1 MEPLFLHRRGLTII
15 LAAIAV
21 SGAVAA
27 DDLMTPADGTP
38 VEAEMAV
45 GGGMTADDPSFTEQ
59 MPAESEAPA
68 QEGPEMPTDSEA
80 PSDPKSTP
88 DPEAPSDPEATSDPE
103 APADQ
108 NGAEIGPMETSDE
121 PEETT
126 SPCREPVENAAATWL
141 DKGNVGLYQAVCSSV
156 AWFDG
161 FFGTREYDRASAQT
175 FGRVGLGA
183 FWDER
188 NGFDQSLRFRARYA
202 LPQLQERTSLLIGR
216 GSERAAVKNDD
227 AAPVDSIPSSFNT
240 VEDDSFLVGLG
251 YHRGSGIERGFDF
264 SIGAKVRAP
273 PEPYVK
279 ASYRRA
285 WDVSARTLIS
295 AIPMVYWRYDEG
307 IGATLGVSFD
317 QLLTRRM
324 MLRWS
329 NSGNISQDNQVEG
342 VEWVS
347 RLSLFQQLTNRRAL
361 THGLLLHGET
371 KSEVPI
377 RNYGY
382 EFRYRQRILRK
393 WLFLEF
399 LSSVTWPQ
407 DFIWEER
414 KANFGAGI
422 GLEMYFG
429 PIPDAQMR

>member
-1 MEPLFLHRRGLTII
+1 M
-15 LAAIAV
+15 
-21 SGAVAA
+21 
-27 DDLMTPADGTP
+27 
-38 VEAEMAV
+38 
-45 GGGMTADDPSFTEQ
+45 
-59 MPAESEAPA
+59 
-68 QEGPEMPTDSEA
+68 
-80 PSDPKSTP
+80 
-88 DPEAPSDPEATSDPE
+88 
-103 APADQ
+103 
-108 NGAEIGPMETSDE
+108 
-121 PEETT
+121 
-126 SPCREPVENAAATWL
+126 ENAAATWL
-141 DKGNVGLYQAVCSSV
+141 DKSNVGFYQAVCSSV

-161 FFGTREYDRASAQT
+161 FFGSRDYDRASAQT
-175 FGRVGLGA
+175 FGRVGVGG

-188 NGFDQSLRFRARYA
+188 DGFDQTLRFRARYA
-202 LPQLQERTSLLIGR
+202 LPQLQKRTSLLIGR
-216 GSERAAVKNDD
+216 GTDREAVENSDSP
-227 AAPVDSIPSSFNT
+227 APVDSIPSSFNK
-240 VEDDSFLVGLG
+240 VEDDAFLVGLG
-251 YHRGSGIERGFDF
+251 YSRSKGIERGFDF
-264 SIGAKVRAP
+264 SVGVKVRAP

-279 ASYRRA
+279 TAYRRA

-295 AIPMVYWRYDEG
+295 VKPMVYWRYDEG
-307 IGATLGVSFD
+307 IGATLSASAD

-329 NSGNISQDNQVEG
+329 NSANVSQDREVEG

-399 LSSVTWPQ
+399 LTSLTWPKE
-407 DFIWEER
+407 FIWEKRE
-414 KANFGAGI
+414 ANFGAGI

-429 PIPDAQMR
+429 PNPEEQLR

>member
-1 MEPLFLHRRGLTII
+1 MGPKE
-15 LAAIAV
+15 
-21 SGAVAA
+21 AA
-27 DDLMTPADGTP
+27 D
-38 VEAEMAV
+38 E
-45 GGGMTADDPSFTEQ
+45 
-59 MPAESEAPA
+59 
-68 QEGPEMPTDSEA
+68 
-80 PSDPKSTP
+80 PK
-88 DPEAPSDPEATSDPE
+88 EKL
-103 APADQ
+103 
-108 NGAEIGPMETSDE
+108 
-121 PEETT
+121 
-126 SPCREPVENAAATWL
+126 SPCREPVENAAATWM
-141 DKGNVGLYQAVCSSV
+141 DKSNVVFYQAVCSSV

-161 FFGTREYDRASAQT
+161 FFGSREYDRASAQT
-175 FGRVGLGA
+175 FGRVGLGT

-188 NGFDQSLRFRARYA
+188 NGFDHSLRFRARYA

-216 GSERAAVKNDD
+216 GNPQEAIRGNDS
-227 AAPVDSIPSSFNT
+227 APPVDSIPSSFNS
-240 VEDDSFLVGLG
+240 VEDDSFLIGLG
-251 YHRGSGIERGFDF
+251 YSRGKGIERGFDF
-264 SIGAKVRAP
+264 SVGVKVRAP

-295 AIPMVYWRYDEG
+295 AIPLVYWRYNEG
-307 IGATLGVSFD
+307 IGATLGVSVD

-329 NSGNISQDNQVEG
+329 NSGNISQDNEVEG

-347 RLSLFQQLTNRRAL
+347 RLSLFQQLSNRRAL

-393 WLFLEF
+393 WLFLEL

-407 DFIWEER
+407 DFIWEKRE
-414 KANFGAGI
+414 ANFGAGI

-429 PIPDAQMR
+429 PTPEGQMR

>member
-1 MEPLFLHRRGLTII
+1 MGVSFLHRWGLTII
-15 LAAIAV
+15 LAAIAA
-21 SGAVAA
+21 SGTVAA
-27 DDLMTPADGTP
+27 DDPT
-38 VEAEMAV
+38 
-45 GGGMTADDPSFTEQ
+45 TADQP
-59 MPAESEAPA
+59 PAVS
-68 QEGPEMPTDSEA
+68 GPQI
-80 PSDPKSTP
+80 
-88 DPEAPSDPEATSDPE
+88 PSDPESPTGPKISTNPETPADPE
-103 APADQ
+103 SPVDPETVDQ
-108 NGAEIGPMETSDE
+108 AGAEMGPQEAADE
-121 PEETT
+121 PKEKL

-141 DKGNVGLYQAVCSSV
+141 DKSNVGFYQAVCSSV

-175 FGRVGLGA
+175 FGRVSLGG

-188 NGFDQSLRFRARYA
+188 NGFDHSLRFRARYA
-202 LPQLQERTSLLIGR
+202 LPHLKERTSLLIGR
-216 GSERAAVKNDD
+216 GREQEIIKNED
-227 AAPVDSIPSSFNT
+227 AAPIDSIPSSFNS

-264 SIGAKVRAP
+264 SVGAKVRAP

-279 ASYRRA
+279 TSYRRA

-295 AIPMVYWRYDEG
+295 AIPLVYWRYDEG
-307 IGATLGVSFD
+307 IGATLSVSVD

-393 WLFLEF
+393 WLFLQ
-399 LSSVTWPQ
+399 LSSSVTWPQ

-429 PIPDAQMR
+429 PTPDAQLR